1 MNPIK
6 TYDYLIQSRERV
18 FDAVRPLTSEQ
29 WAHKFKF
36 GLITIGS
43 TLTHNMTSEWYYF
56 ERFTGKAVRSY
67 DEWPIQYETPP
78 SFAVVEATWRPQQSR
93 VRSFVASERDWNRRV
108 EYDTFAD
115 DAGKR
120 YHIAATSG
128 DILTQLALHEVHHR
142 SQIMAMLRELGGSVK
157 PLQDIDYNDL
167 MYERHELA

>member
-1 MNPIK
+1 MNPLK

-18 FDAVRPLTSEQ
+18 FDAVRPLTPEQ
-29 WAHKFKF
+29 WGHKFNF
-36 GLITIGS
+36 GLITIGA

-56 ERFTGKAVRSY
+56 ERFTGKAVPPY
-67 DEWPIQYETPP
+67 EQWTFQYERPP
-78 SFAVVEATWRPQQSR
+78 AFGVVEATWRTQQTR
-93 VRSFVASERDWNRRV
+93 VRAIVASERDWTRKI

-120 YHIAATSG
+120 FHISATSG

-142 SQIMAMLRELGGSVK
+142 AQIMAMLRELGGNVK

-167 MYERHELA
+167 MYERRELA